1 MVSLSSK
8 IKACLTAAALMMTG
22 VAFAQA
28 PDAKPTRIRGDI
40 VAASDDT
47 ITIHR
52 RSGDTVTVDIKKET
66 PVAALRNI
74 GLADIKP
81 GSFVGTAAMTGTDGK
96 LTATEVLVFPEAL
109 RGAGEGH
116 YAYDLSPNST
126 MTNANVDQV
135 VTGTS
140 GHDLKLSYKGGSNT
154 ITVPEG
160 VPVVALAPATH
171 ADLVAGKKI
180 FVLATPVN
188 GAEFKGLQV
197 VVEKDGVVPPM

>member
-1 MVSLSSK
+1 MRGNRCVDGDWRGVFASTRRQ
-8 IKACLTAAALMMTG
+8 AC
-22 VAFAQA
+22 
-28 PDAKPTRIRGDI
+28 PYPWRYCS
-40 VAASDDT
+40 ASEDT

-66 PVAALRNI
+66 PVAALKNI
-74 GLADIKP
+74 GLADIKA
-81 GSFVGTAAMTGTDGK
+81 GSFVGTAATTGTEGK

-116 YAYDLSPNST
+116 YAYDLATNST

-140 GHDLKLSYKGGSNT
+140 GHDLKLSYKGGSNS
-154 ITVPEG
+154 IAVPDG
-160 VPVVALAPATH
+160 VPVVTLAPATH

-180 FVLATPVN
+180 FVLAAPVK
-188 GAEFKGLQV
+188 GSEFKGLQV